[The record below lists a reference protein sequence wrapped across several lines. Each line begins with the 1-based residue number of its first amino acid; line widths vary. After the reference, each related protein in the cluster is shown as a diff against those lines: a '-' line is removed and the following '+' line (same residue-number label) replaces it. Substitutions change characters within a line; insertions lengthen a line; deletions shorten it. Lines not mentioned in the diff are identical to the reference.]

1 MTALMSTK
9 TNKRRIAAT
18 AVTAAAVLAL
28 GTACSSSSST
38 ASAPAATGSASGTI
52 TWFANQFGPTS
63 TDVRKTLITAF
74 EKAYPNIKVN
84 LEQAPSDSDTYRST
98 LITQISGGSSSFD
111 VYNGDVVWPAQFGKQ
126 GLALPLNSYFDSSYW
141 NTFSKGLVT
150 SLTYNKQTYAVP
162 LFTDNAFLFYRK
174 DLLAKAHLPVPTT
187 WEQLQSEAETL
198 QKDNLVKYGFAAQFD
213 SYEGLTCDFTEF
225 AADAGGSTVSAD
237 GTKATIDSAADQK
250 ALTYM
255 RGLVTSGVAPAA
267 ITTFQEQQSESLF
280 TSGQVAFLRN
290 WTYAYADSNTP
301 GTSQIVGKVGV
312 TNLPTFAGQPAP
324 GYSVTGGW
332 NLYVNPHSKHLAA
345 DVAFVKWM
353 TGTRAQTI
361 LAEQGGVI
369 PTVAGVLQTRQV
381 QASNPAFPIA
391 AKNKLDAR
399 PSYISEYPQV
409 SEAIYDNVNA
419 ALAGSV
425 SPASAL
431 SSASSQIDTAL
442 RSNGL

>member
-1 MTALMSTK
+1 MRILS
-9 TNKRRIAAT
+9 NKRRNAAT

-28 GTACSSSSST
+28 STACSSSSGST
-38 ASAPAATGSASGTI
+38 AAPAATGSASGTI

-63 TDVRKTLITAF
+63 TDVRKTLIAAF
-74 EKAYPNIKVN
+74 EKAYPDIKVN

-111 VYNGDVVWPAQFGKQ
+111 VYDGDVVWPAQFGKQ
-126 GLALPLNSYFDSSYW
+126 GLALPLNSYFGSSYW
-141 NTFSKGLVT
+141 NTFSNGLVT
-150 SLTYNKQTYAVP
+150 SLTYKGSTYAVP

-225 AADAGGSTVSAD
+225 AADAGGSTVSSD
-237 GTKATIDSAADQK
+237 GTKATIDSAADTK

-255 RGLVTSGVAPAA
+255 RGLITSGVSPSA

-290 WTYAYADSNTP
+290 WTYAYADSN
-301 GTSQIVGKVGV
+301 GSSSKVAGNVGV
-312 TNLPTFAGQPAP
+312 VNLPSFAGQSSP

-345 DVAFVKWM
+345 DVDFLKWM
-353 TGTRAQTI
+353 TGTQAQTI
-361 LAEQGGVI
+361 IAEQGGEI
-369 PTVAGVLQTRQV
+369 PTVASVLQSSAV
-381 QASNPAFPIA
+381 QATNPAFPVA
-391 AKNKLDAR
+391 AKNKLNAR
-399 PSYISEYPQV
+399 PSFVAQYSQV
-409 SEAIYDNVNA
+409 SEAIYNNVNA
-419 ALAGSV
+419 ALSGST
-425 SPASAL
+425 SPSAAL
-431 SSASSQIDTAL
+431 SAASSQINTAL
-442 RSNGL
+442 QSNGL